1 MKEVTILDKKWIKI
15 IGFAGMMLGGAA
27 TLIANWSQEK
37 QMDLMI
43 EEKVREALA
52 EGEEESE

>member
-1 MKEVTILDKKWIKI
+1 MDKKWIKI
-15 IGFAGMMLGGAA
+15 IGFGGMLLGGVA

-37 QMDLMI
+37 QMDAMI

-52 EGEEESE
+52 SGEEESE